1 MSNSELKSRVI
12 YLHEALR
19 KLSELWKTT
28 RKEFLSD
35 YKISDATLRN
45 LQLVI
50 ESLTDIGN
58 YILKR
63 GGQKIPET
71 RVEVFEILCRNA
83 YLDPQ
88 LEQDL
93 VIMSRFRNL
102 LVHGYAAIDLAQV
115 YSILQSR
122 FDLLKQ
128 VATRL
133 IEVSETF
140 R

>member
-19 KLSELWKTT
+19 KLSELRKTT

>member
-1 MSNSELKSRVI
+1 MSDSELKSRVI
-12 YLHEALR
+12 YLHDALR
-19 KLSELWKTT
+19 KLSDLRKTT
-28 RKEFLSD
+28 RKEFLGD
-35 YKISDATLRN
+35 YRISDAALRN

-63 GGQKIPET
+63 GGHKVPET
-71 RVEVFEILCRNA
+71 RVEVFELLCRNA

-88 LEQDL
+88 LEQNL
-93 VIMSRFRNL
+93 VLMSRFRNL

-115 YSILQSR
+115 YIILQSR

-128 VATRL
+128 VATKL
-133 IEVSETF
+133 IEVTESF